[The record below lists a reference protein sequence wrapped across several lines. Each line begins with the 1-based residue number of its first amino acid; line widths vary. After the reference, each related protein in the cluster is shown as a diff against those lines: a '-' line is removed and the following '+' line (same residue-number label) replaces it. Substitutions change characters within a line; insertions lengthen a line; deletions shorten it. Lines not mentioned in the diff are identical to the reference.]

1 MYIEV
6 SNGTATV
13 REAENLKALSVV
25 APGGVAH
32 PDALAPLGRVD
43 GNHVWLSVQA
53 LRESAAA
60 TIPEADRA
68 QWVQGFDGMIAYAAS
83 KGWTDEAG
91 THVRAHVEAPA

>member
-1 MYIEV
+1 
-6 SNGTATV
+6 
-13 REAENLKALSVV
+13 
-25 APGGVAH
+25 
-32 PDALAPLGRVD
+32 
-43 GNHVWLSVQA
+43 VWLSVQA